1 MSELAPI
8 KRVGFIGIGNMG
20 TPMAANIARAG
31 FELLIYDAQ
40 PERCARFAGE
50 RACTVARALAELAP
64 AQAIITML
72 PTGQIVRD
80 VLLHEQGGLARHL
93 ARGTLLIDMSSSEP
107 FGTRELGAAL
117 AGRGVTLM
125 DAPVSGA
132 VPRARNATLAIM
144 YGCDDPG
151 APALGLPLLST
162 MGERLFATGRLGSGH
177 AMKALNNF
185 VAGTTFAALCEALSI
200 GERFGLDTAGM
211 IDILNASTGRS
222 FLTELVMKEHV
233 VAGKHAT
240 GFALGLLAKDVK
252 IAAELGRTVRL
263 DAPLTQ
269 LVSARWQLARE
280 RLGAARD
287 NSEAIHAWQDE
298 LPPE

>member
-1 MSELAPI
+1 MPDPAAF
-8 KRVGFIGIGNMG
+8 KCVGFIGVGNMG
-20 TPMAANIARAG
+20 APMAANIARAG
-31 FELLIYDAQ
+31 YELIIYDAQ
-40 PERCARFAGE
+40 PERCERFAAE
-50 RACTVARALAELAP
+50 HACTVARSPAQLAP
-64 AQAIITML
+64 AQAVITML

-80 VLLHEQGGLARHL
+80 VLLNEQGGLARHL
-93 ARGTLLIDMSSSEP
+93 ARGTVLIDMSSSEP

-117 AGRGVTLM
+117 AGRGLTLM

-144 YGCDDPG
+144 YGCDD
-151 APALGLPLLST
+151 APAPGPALALLAT
-162 MGERLFATGRLGSGH
+162 MGDRLFATGRLGSGH

-185 VAGTTFAALCEALSI
+185 VAGTAFAALSEALSI
-200 GERFGLDTAGM
+200 GERFGLDPAGM

-222 FLTELVMKEHV
+222 FLTEVVMKEHV
-233 VAGKHAT
+233 VAGRHAT

-252 IAAELGRTVRL
+252 IAADLGRAVRL

-280 RLGAARD
+280 RLGAERD
-287 NSEAIHAWQDE
+287 NSEAIDAWQDE
-298 LPPE
+298 LPA